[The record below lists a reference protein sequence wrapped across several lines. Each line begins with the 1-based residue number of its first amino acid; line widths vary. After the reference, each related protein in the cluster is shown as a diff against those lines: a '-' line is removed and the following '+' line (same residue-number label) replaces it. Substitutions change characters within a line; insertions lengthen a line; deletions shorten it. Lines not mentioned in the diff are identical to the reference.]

1 MDSPG
6 RPQTPATEHHVL
18 PHCTWHPDR
27 ETGIN
32 CSRCDRPICPACMTS
47 ASVGFHCP
55 DCHQV
60 DVREEQGARP
70 ERRGGIDF
78 GAGPRERMEH
88 GPDEAAAALGEWS
101 FSGAFTKR
109 DPKLITHWL
118 MAVNLLVFVAVLI
131 SDYWLSTH
139 LSFIGRWPQP
149 PYEATEGMVA
159 GQWWLLLTSV
169 FLHEAPLHLFFNL
182 VALFFVG
189 PPVEMALGR
198 GRFLA
203 LYLLSGLG
211 GSAFYYLV
219 APPDDG
225 MLGAS
230 GAIFGIFGALVVL
243 TLEKVIDLQ
252 LAPILLVLA
261 LNLVLTFTVEG
272 IAWQTHVGGLLVG
285 AVMAHF
291 FVHAPK
297 GKQATVDRVLCGAV
311 FLAVIAV
318 CAARTIALS

>member
-1 MDSPG
+1 
-6 RPQTPATEHHVL
+6 
-18 PHCTWHPDR
+18 
-27 ETGIN
+27 
-32 CSRCDRPICPACMTS
+32 MTS

-60 DVREEQGARP
+60 DVREEQQGARQ
-70 ERRGGIDF
+70 ERRGGMDF
-78 GAGPRERMEH
+78 GAGPRERMER
-88 GPDEAAAALGEWS
+88 GPGEEAGASLGEWS
-101 FSGAFTKR
+101 FAHAFTKR
-109 DPKLITHWL
+109 DPKMVTHWL
-118 MAVNLLVFVAVLI
+118 MAINVLCFAAVVI
-131 SDYWLSTH
+131 SGYWLSTH

-159 GQWWLLLTSV
+159 GQWWLLLTAV
-169 FLHEAPLHLFFNL
+169 FLHETVPHLLFNL

-189 PPVEMALGR
+189 PPVETALGR

-230 GAIFGIFGALVVL
+230 GAIFGLFGALVVL

-252 LAPILLVLA
+252 IGPLLLVLG
-261 LNLVLTFTVEG
+261 LNLVMTFTVQG
-272 IAWQTHVGGLLVG
+272 IAWQSHIGGLLVG

-311 FLAVIAV
+311 FLVVMAV
-318 CAARTIALS
+318 CAARTVALS